1 MQKNMKA
8 RFFASSSKNGEI
20 SSQRRNEKIRVATLS
35 SALVALSLLS
45 ACAANVYVDSSDT
58 GKARVQSPST
68 ISFLT
73 CVTDS
78 HHQVCEVSGF
88 RRTQGMW
95 VEYKNREE
103 FARYKQTR
111 TTIENDS
118 AVFYGVDTR
127 PIYIRIEKQKSGNFY
142 YAYYA
147 WANTPMENAK
157 WTQIMGKLIPT
168 QYGYTEGPVR

>member
-1 MQKNMKA
+1 MHKDIKA
-8 RFFASSSKNGEI
+8 RFFVSL
-20 SSQRRNEKIRVATLS
+20 SQGAEVLTQAVNEKRIVATLA
-35 SALVALSLLS
+35 SAIVALCLLS

-111 TTIENDS
+111 TTIENDA

-147 WANTPMENAK
+147 WANTPLENAK